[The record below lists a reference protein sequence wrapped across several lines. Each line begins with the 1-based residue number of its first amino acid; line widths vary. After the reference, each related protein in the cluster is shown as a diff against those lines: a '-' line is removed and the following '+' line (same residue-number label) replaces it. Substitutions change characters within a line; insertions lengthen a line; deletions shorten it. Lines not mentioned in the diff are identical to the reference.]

1 MQIVAVSVWAA
12 TLLDVADMKKQTS
25 YLTLC
30 AIISALI
37 TAVML
42 VAYFPFLT
50 YAVPAVAG
58 ALIIIP
64 LAQVGKGYAFATYIV
79 SSVLVM
85 LFAEPEAKFMYI
97 CFFGFYPIVKAIF
110 EKTRFR
116 FFEYLLKFITFN
128 GAVTLVY
135 MVLAKL
141 FMIEV
146 EGIGDFG
153 KYSVLILY
161 VIGNF
166 AFILYDICLQRL
178 CTVYMVRLYSKIKKI
193 LKF

>member
-1 MQIVAVSVWAA
+1 
-12 TLLDVADMKKQTS
+12 MKKQTS

-30 AIISALI
+30 AITAALI

-42 VAYFPFLT
+42 SAYFPFLT

-64 LAQVGKGYAFATYIV
+64 LAQAGKGYAFATYIV
-79 SSVLVM
+79 SSVLAM
-85 LFAEPEAKFMYI
+85 LFAEPEAKLMYI

-110 EKTRFR
+110 EKIRFR

-135 MVLAKL
+135 VVFAKL
-141 FMIEV
+141 FMIDV

-153 KYSVLILY
+153 KYSILILY
-161 VIGNF
+161 VMGNF

-178 CTVYMVRLYSKIKKI
+178 SVFYMVRLHQKIKKI

>member
-64 LAQVGKGYAFATYIV
+64 LAQAGKGYAFATYIV

>member
-1 MQIVAVSVWAA
+1 
-12 TLLDVADMKKQTS
+12 MKKQTA

-30 AIISALI
+30 AITAALI

-42 VAYFPFLT
+42 TAYFPFLT
-50 YAVPAVAG
+50 YAIPAIAG

-64 LAQVGKGYAFATYIV
+64 LVEAGKGYAFATYIV
-79 SSVLVM
+79 SSVMVM
-85 LFAEPEAKFMYI
+85 LFAEPEAKLMYL
-97 CFFGFYPIVKAIF
+97 CFFGFYPIVKAVF
-110 EKTRFR
+110 EKIRFR
-116 FFEYLLKFITFN
+116 FIEYLLKIITFN

-135 MVLAKL
+135 MVFAKL

-166 AFILYDICLQRL
+166 AFILYDICLERL
-178 CTVYMVRLYSKIKKI
+178 CVLYMVRLHQRIKKI

>member
-1 MQIVAVSVWAA
+1 
-12 TLLDVADMKKQTS
+12 MKKQTA
-25 YLTLC
+25 YLTLS
-30 AIISALI
+30 AITAALI

-42 VAYFPFLT
+42 SSYFPFLT

-64 LAQVGKGYAFATYIV
+64 LAEAGKGYALATYIV
-79 SSVLVM
+79 SSLLVL
-85 LFAEPEAKFMYI
+85 LFAEPEAKLMYV
-97 CFFGFYPIVKAIF
+97 CFFGFYPVLKAVL
-110 EKTRFR
+110 EKIRLRFI
-116 FFEYLLKFITFN
+116 EYLLKLASFN

-135 MVLAKL
+135 MVFAKL

-161 VIGNF
+161 IMGNF
-166 AFILYDICLQRL
+166 AFIIYDICISRL
-178 CTVYMVRLYSKIKKI
+178 CALYISRLHQRVKKI